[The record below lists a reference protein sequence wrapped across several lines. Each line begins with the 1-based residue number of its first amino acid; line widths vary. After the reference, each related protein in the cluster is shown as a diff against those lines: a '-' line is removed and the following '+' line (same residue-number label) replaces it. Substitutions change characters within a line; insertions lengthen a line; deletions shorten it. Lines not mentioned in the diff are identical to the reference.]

1 VHILWA
7 GSTPAIY
14 ILHYEV
20 NLKEEFLFVEKY
32 RPKTIEECV
41 LPKSLKN
48 TFQSIVD
55 TGELPNMMFT
65 GSAGVG
71 KTTVARALCNELG
84 LDYIIVNGSED
95 GNIDTLR
102 GRIKQFAST
111 ISLQGGQK
119 VVILD
124 EADYLNPQSTQPAL
138 RGFIE
143 EFSTNCR
150 FILTC
155 NFKNRIIDPLHSRC
169 SIYEFNYPIE
179 SESLA
184 GDFMKRLQFILDSE
198 HIIYDNQVIAEL
210 IMKYMPDWRRVI
222 NECQRYGISGH
233 IDTGILVTLSETS
246 INKLMEDLKA
256 KNFKKMRRWVTDNI
270 DVESSK
276 LFRVVYDNMIQYVQP
291 QSIPQLVLIL
301 ADYSYKDSFVA
312 DHELNVVA
320 CMTEIMSQIK
330 FK

>member
-1 VHILWA
+1 MQ
-7 GSTPAIY
+7 
-14 ILHYEV
+14 
-20 NLKEEFLFVEKY
+20 EFLFVEKY
-32 RPKTIEECV
+32 RPQTIEECV

-48 TFQSIVD
+48 TFLSIVD

-84 LDYIIVNGSED
+84 MDYMMINGSED

-102 GRIKQFAST
+102 GKIKQFAST

-143 EFSTNCR
+143 EFSKNCR

-169 SIYEFNYPIE
+169 SIYEFNLGNKE
-179 SESLA
+179 KMA
-184 GDFMKRLQFILDSE
+184 TQFMQRLQFILDSE
-198 HIIYDNQVIAEL
+198 RIIYDNAVIAEL
-210 IMKYMPDWRRVI
+210 IMKYIPDWRRVI
-222 NECQRYGISGH
+222 NECQRYGMSGH
-233 IDTGILVTLSETS
+233 IDTGILATLSETS
-246 INKLMEDLKA
+246 IKGLMADLKA
-256 KNFKKMRRWVTDNI
+256 KNFKKMRKWVSDNI

-276 LFRVVYDNMIQYVQP
+276 LFRMVYDNMVEYVSP
-291 QSIPQLVLIL
+291 SSIPQLVLIL

>member
-1 VHILWA
+1 M
-7 GSTPAIY
+7 
-14 ILHYEV
+14 
-20 NLKEEFLFVEKY
+20 KEEFLFVEKY
-32 RPKTIEECV
+32 RPKTIEDCI
-41 LPKSLKN
+41 LPQALKD
-48 TFQSIVD
+48 TFQKIVAK
-55 TGELPNMMFT
+55 GELPNMMFT

-71 KTTVARALCNELG
+71 KTTVAKALCNELN
-84 LDYIIVNGSED
+84 LDYMMINGSED

-102 GRIKQFAST
+102 GKIKQFAST
-111 ISLQGGQK
+111 ISLQGGFK

-143 EFSTNCR
+143 EFSNNCR

-169 SIYEFNYPIE
+169 SIYEFNIGNKAE
-179 SESLA
+179 MA
-184 GDFMKRLQFILDSE
+184 QAFMSRLQFILDSE
-198 HIIYDNQVIAEL
+198 HIIYDNAVIAEL
-210 IMKYMPDWRRVI
+210 IMKYIPDWRRII
-222 NECQRYGISGH
+222 NECQRYGMSGH
-233 IDTGILVTLSETS
+233 IDTGILVTLSESS
-246 INKLMEDLKA
+246 IAELMQDLKT
-256 KNFKKMRRWVTDNI
+256 KNFKKMRKWVTNNI
-270 DVESSK
+270 DVESAK
-276 LFRVVYDNMIQYVQP
+276 LFRMVYDNMSNYVEP
-291 QSIPQLVLIL
+291 SSVPQLVLIL